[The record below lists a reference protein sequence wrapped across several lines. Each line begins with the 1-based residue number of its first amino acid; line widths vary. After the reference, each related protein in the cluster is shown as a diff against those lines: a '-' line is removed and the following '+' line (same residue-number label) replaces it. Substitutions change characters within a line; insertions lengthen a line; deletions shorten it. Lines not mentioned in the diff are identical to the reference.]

1 MTISGCWEMVTSS
14 GLLTP
19 GDDNIDHDHDSDH
32 FIDTCEEEEL
42 SKATDCPLNEFVYRC
57 EAIFVMSLSVEN

>member
-1 MTISGCWEMVTSS
+1 MTRDNAIMV
-14 GLLTP
+14 
-19 GDDNIDHDHDSDH
+19 I
-32 FIDTCEEEEL
+32 IIIIIITCEEEEL